1 MASATKKP
9 VTKSTTVAEK
19 KATAP
24 VVKKTTEKVA
34 SEKVEKTI
42 SLPTVTL
49 LGKETT
55 AIEVPAA
62 LFAAQI
68 NKSLLSQATRVYLA
82 NQRAGSAHTK
92 SRGEVQGSS
101 RKIYRQKGTGRARHG
116 TVRAPIFVK
125 GGVAHGPKAF
135 DHSLGFTKAMARK
148 ALISALSSHV
158 KAKQIVVINGL
169 EKIEPK
175 TKAMVSILTTIG
187 CTKKTLVLS
196 SQEDKTVSRISRNIK
211 NVTTMQAMDV
221 SAYNVLSH
229 AKLVFDARAVK
240 EIVKRLSE

>member
-1 MASATKKP
+1 MTTAIKKP
-9 VTKSTTVAEK
+9 VEKPITVAKTKSS
-19 KATAP
+19 AP
-24 VVKKTTEKVA
+24 VVKKSTEKAA
-34 SEKVEKTI
+34 SEKVAKMI

-49 LGKETT
+49 LGKEATPT
-55 AIEVPAA
+55 EVPAA
-62 LFAAQI
+62 IFGAQI
-68 NKSLLSQATRVYLA
+68 NTSLLSQATRVYLA

-148 ALISALSSHV
+148 ALISSLSSHA
-158 KAKQIVVINGL
+158 KAKQVVVINGL

-175 TKAMVSILTTIG
+175 TKAMVSTLTTIG
-187 CTKKTLVLS
+187 CNKKTLVLS

-211 NVTTMQAMDV
+211 NVTTMQAANV
-221 SAYNVLSH
+221 SAYNVLAHS
-229 AKLVFDARAVK
+229 KIVFDARAVK